1 MKVFVGLGN
10 PGEKYARQRHN
21 IGFMALD
28 EIARAHGFSPWR
40 PRFQSLAAEGMI
52 GNDKILALKPQTYMN
67 ESGRAV
73 GEALRFF
80 KLVPGDFVVLHDE
93 LELDPGR
100 VKVKTGG
107 GHAGHNGLR
116 SIDAHIGPAYR
127 SLRLGIGHPGAKD
140 LVLPWVLGDFARAD
154 LPWLEPLLNAV
165 ADTAPLLI
173 SGDDSALPTRV
184 ALLTQPPKPAKPP
197 RAPAPPKAEAMAPPR
212 TPSED

>member
-127 SLRLGIGHPGAKD
+127 RLRLGIGHPGAKD

>member
-21 IGFMALD
+21 IGFMAID
-28 EIARAHGFSPWR
+28 VIAHAHGFSPWR
-40 PRFQSLAAEGMI
+40 PRFQSLAAEGTLA
-52 GNDKILALKPQTYMN
+52 GEKILALKPQTYMN

-80 KLVPGDFVVLHDE
+80 KLSTEDLVVLHDE

-116 SIDAHIGPAYR
+116 SLDAHVGPAYR
-127 SLRLGIGHPGAKD
+127 RVRLGIGHPRVKE
-140 LVLPWVLGDFARAD
+140 LVSPWVLGDFAKAD
-154 LPWLEPLLNAV
+154 QVWLVPLLDAV
-165 ADTAPLLI
+165 ADAAPLLLKP
-173 SGDDSALPTRV
+173 DDSSFPTRI
-184 ALLTQPPKPAKPP
+184 ALLTQPPKPK
-197 RAPAPPKAEAMAPPR
+197 APPKAAKAPAEAAPTR